1 MMNNKRYY
9 TKTILG
15 LVYTV
20 VIATVLSIIL
30 IEILRGNAGL
40 QNLLSFILPVN
51 TRVAVPFQLFGI
63 FLIILGFILVI
74 WANYTLLFVGKI
86 GLRDREPF
94 HTPTT
99 LVLDGPY
106 KFSRNPVYTGVCCLV
121 FGLSF
126 LTGSVPL
133 FIIAIMLMATFWR
146 FLIRWEE
153 RNLEEAF
160 GEKYLEYKKRVRR
173 WL

>member
-1 MMNNKRYY
+1 MMSNKRYY
-9 TKTILG
+9 TKTLLG
-15 LVYTV
+15 LVYMF
-20 VIATVLSIIL
+20 VLSIVLSFIL
-30 IEILRGNAGL
+30 VEILRGNIEFMA
-40 QNLLSFILPVN
+40 LLTFIFPENVKIFY
-51 TRVAVPFQLFGI
+51 PYQLFGI

-74 WANYTLLFVGKI
+74 WANYNLLFVGKI

-106 KFSRNPVYTGVCCLV
+106 RFSRNPIYTGVCCLV

-126 LTGSVPL
+126 LTGSVPI
-133 FIIAIMLMATFWR
+133 FIIAVVLMVTFWR
-146 FLIRWEE
+146 FFIRWEE
-153 RNLEEAF
+153 RNLEETF
-160 GEKYLEYKKRVRR
+160 GEKYLEYKRRVRR